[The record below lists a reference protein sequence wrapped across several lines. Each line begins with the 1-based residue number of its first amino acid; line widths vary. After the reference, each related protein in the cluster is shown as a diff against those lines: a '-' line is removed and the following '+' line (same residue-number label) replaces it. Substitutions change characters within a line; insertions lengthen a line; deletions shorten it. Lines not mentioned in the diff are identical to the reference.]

1 MSTSLSSFS
10 QPARSHR
17 RSLHLTTSTL
27 VVAVGVPLLVALAA
41 PRAHTWLS
49 DLRFLLVVV
58 VLPALVVLIPFYRW
72 LLRDEPLLAG
82 WLHGVDPRLAL
93 GVMRTDLPPRAL
105 PLVTASLIVACLA
118 IFPFVDDPWTYGFR
132 PDERRD
138 WIWSLWLSLWLHGDL
153 AHLTGNLLFLWPM
166 AAALEG
172 RIPRGRL
179 LALYLASGVAAN
191 LVSLADDFI
200 SSVGASGAISGLTGL
215 FVVRCGFGNVAIG
228 VPALVAPSLAF
239 ARVNVPAP
247 LFAGFYFALDLSG
260 ALGARDDGTAYW
272 AHVGGYL
279 FGVGAALL
287 LGLHR
292 AAAHE
297 QIERMALAA
306 PDPDDPGRT
315 ASALDELLRLQPE
328 HLDARIARA
337 RESSRGTPLPG
348 AASDYESAIQLL
360 LHRDREQ
367 AARLFVEHH
376 RRHGAPLALADQL
389 ALTPALAALGEHD
402 RAAQA
407 LAEAARDPDADP
419 ALVARAL
426 LQEGRLLEALS
437 LPDAARSRYRELLDR
452 YPKSAFAE
460 LATARL
466 ARLERDNHHA
476 SRLAAQA
483 VEE

>member
-1 MSTSLSSFS
+1 MSTPLPSSS
-10 QPARSHR
+10 QSAPRPPRTLRLA
-17 RSLHLTTSTL
+17 TSTL
-27 VVAVGVPLLVALAA
+27 VVAVGVPLIVALAA
-41 PRAHTWLS
+41 PRAHAWLS
-49 DLRFLLVVV
+49 DLRFLLIAV
-58 VLPALVVLIPFYRW
+58 VLPALVVLVPFYRW

-82 WLHGVDPRLAL
+82 WLRGADPRLAL
-93 GVMRTDLPPRAL
+93 GAMRTDLTPRAL
-105 PLVTASLIVACLA
+105 PLLAMGLVVGCLVV
-118 IFPFVDDPWTYGFR
+118 FPFVDDPWVYGFQ
-132 PDERRD
+132 PEERRD
-138 WIWSLWLSLWLHGDL
+138 WIWTIWLSLWLHGDT
-153 AHLTGNLLFLWPM
+153 AHLVGNLLFLWPM

-172 RIPRGRL
+172 RIPRGQL
-179 LALYLASGVAAN
+179 LALYLASGLAAN
-191 LVSLADDFI
+191 LVSLADDYT
-200 SSVGASGAISGLTGL
+200 STVGASGAISGLTGL

-239 ARVNVPAP
+239 ARVNVAAP

-260 ALGARDDGTAYW
+260 ALAARDDGIAYW

-292 AAAHE
+292 DAAHE
-297 QIERMALAA
+297 ELERHALAA
-306 PDPDDPGRT
+306 PDPDEPGPT
-315 ASALDELLRLQPE
+315 ASALDELLRLQPD
-328 HLDARIARA
+328 HVDARVARA
-337 RESSRGTPLPG
+337 REASRCTPLPG
-348 AASDYESAIQLL
+348 ASADYEGAIQIL
-360 LHRDREQ
+360 LHRDRQQ

-376 RRHGAPLALADQL
+376 RRHGAALKLADQL

-437 LPDAARSRYRELLDR
+437 LPDAARSRYQELLGR
-452 YPKSAFAE
+452 YPKSASAE

-466 ARLERDNHHA
+466 ARLEGDSHHA
-476 SRLAAQA
+476 PRFA
-483 VEE
+483 VEAGEE